1 MTIVR
6 LPIFE
11 YNTKIS
17 FEGKSNEMNG
27 FAHYRK
33 RTGLSQTAVADI
45 LEIDQTTVSRWEC
58 GKKLPRSS
66 KLCAIASL
74 YHCQIEDLF
83 TDFDDN

>member
-17 FEGKSNEMNG
+17 FEGKSRNMNG
-27 FAHYRK
+27 FAYYRK

-45 LEIDQTTVSRWEC
+45 LGIDQTTVSRWEC

-66 KLCAIASL
+66 KLCAIANL

-83 TDFDDN
+83 SVFEDN